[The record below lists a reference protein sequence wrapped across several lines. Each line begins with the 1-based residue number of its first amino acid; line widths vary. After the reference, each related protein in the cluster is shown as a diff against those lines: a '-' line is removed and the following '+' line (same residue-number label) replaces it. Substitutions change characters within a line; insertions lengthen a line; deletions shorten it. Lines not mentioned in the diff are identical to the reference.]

1 MHQTAIHS
9 EGFRSLREV
18 RPAGKGFPPPVASL
32 FRAFFPRQDRAGSR
46 AVDAPRPPRSPHH
59 ASIASVRVSRNDP
72 AGANAPSATASD
84 DGRVDRRT
92 PGGSFP
98 DTCVTGQRTFS
109 LEPADGNNCN
119 SRVTIPTDDRRR

>member
-18 RPAGKGFPPPVASL
+18 RPAGKGFYFPSPVA
-32 FRAFFPRQDRAGSR
+32 FRAFFARADRVGSR

-59 ASIASVRVSRNDP
+59 ASIASVRVFRNDP

-84 DGRVDRRT
+84 DGRVDRPT

-98 DTCVTGQRTFS
+98 DTCVGVTGQRTF
-109 LEPADGNNCN
+109 PRTG
-119 SRVTIPTDDRRR
+119 RRK